1 MESIASES
9 MSFRMLRCLALVAMV
24 IVGLSGCSQTGTA
37 QHPMLARPKVFEA
50 YEKYELRFEGDN
62 SFKVFALANDGA
74 WTWRMRPTLDA
85 AIEETMTEC
94 AMYTNLSGCR
104 LFAVGN
110 TIVWDMPEEEQKMVL
125 AKYES
130 KKTELN
136 IANAPLSSGAIYMF
150 NNDYKREDDCE
161 RYKVFVMSENG
172 AWNFTTRPT
181 FEEAQSDAIALC
193 DFHAGRR
200 RLCHLF
206 AVGDIVVWDMSEEA
220 RAEVIKDYKQR
231 GPCN

>member
-125 AKYES
+125 AKYRSGPRNLDSALSEIF
-130 KKTELN
+130 LGVQA
-136 IANAPLSSGAIYMF
+136 ANSGVT
-150 NNDYKREDDCE
+150 C
-161 RYKVFVMSENG
+161 S
-172 AWNFTTRPT
+172 
-181 FEEAQSDAIALC
+181 
-193 DFHAGRR
+193 
-200 RLCHLF
+200 
-206 AVGDIVVWDMSEEA
+206 
-220 RAEVIKDYKQR
+220 
-231 GPCN
+231 

>member
-1 MESIASES
+1 M
-9 MSFRMLRCLALVAMV
+9 
-24 IVGLSGCSQTGTA
+24 
-37 QHPMLARPKVFEA
+37 
-50 YEKYELRFEGDN
+50 
-62 SFKVFALANDGA
+62 
-74 WTWRMRPTLDA
+74 
-85 AIEETMTEC
+85 
-94 AMYTNLSGCR
+94 
-104 LFAVGN
+104 FAVGN
-110 TIVWDMPEEEQKMVL
+110 TIVWDMSEEEQKKIF

-130 KKTELN
+130 EKTELN
-136 IANAPLSSGAIYMF
+136 IANAPLSSGSIYVF
-150 NNDYKREDDCE
+150 NNNYKREDDCE

>member
-1 MESIASES
+1 MDAIAGQSSTECN
-9 MSFRMLRCLALVAMV
+9 RY
-24 IVGLSGCSQTGTA
+24 T
-37 QHPMLARPKVFEA
+37 
-50 YEKYELRFEGDN
+50 
-62 SFKVFALANDGA
+62 ALA
-74 WTWRMRPTLDA
+74 
-85 AIEETMTEC
+85 
-94 AMYTNLSGCR
+94 GCR

-110 TIVWDMPEEEQKMVL
+110 TIVWDMPEGEQKRVF

-130 KKTELN
+130 EKTELN
-136 IANAPLSSGAIYMF
+136 IANAPLSSGPIYVF
-150 NNDYKREDDCE
+150 NNDYKREDDCG

-181 FEEAQSDAIALC
+181 FEEAESDAITHC

-200 RLCHLF
+200 GQRHLL